1 MQGNKMYLSIPAEFL
16 PDDGNMDIF
25 IETAL
30 VPYGTKIPNS
40 KRAETGTVYVNPDSD
55 GRTLYDRAPDTGV
68 FTIGTNG
75 DFQTANNNNINDN
88 IAQPAGQKGQE
99 EEGPGFSGLMGVAAV
114 VASLCILRRRN

>member
-1 MQGNKMYLSIPAEFL
+1 
-16 PDDGNMDIF
+16 MDIF

-75 DFQTANNNNINDN
+75 DFQTANNNNMNDN
-88 IAQPAGQKGQE
+88 NVQQDGQE
-99 EEGPGFSGLMGVAAV
+99 EEGPGFSSLMGIAAV
-114 VASLCILRRRN
+114 VASLCILRRKIV